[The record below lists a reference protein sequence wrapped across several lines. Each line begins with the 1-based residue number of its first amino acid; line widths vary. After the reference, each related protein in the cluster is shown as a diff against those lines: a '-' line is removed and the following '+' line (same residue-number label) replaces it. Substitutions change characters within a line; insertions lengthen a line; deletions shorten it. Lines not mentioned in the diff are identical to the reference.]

1 MKTLA
6 ELIKDGFRV
15 IEDHERELI
24 PYGAIGDYVVIQTP
38 DGKQYL
44 TKKDSDL
51 YIEMSYKEQEQDK

>member
-6 ELIKDGFRV
+6 ELIKDGFT
-15 IEDHERELI
+15 ILEDHARELI
-24 PYGAIGDYVVIQTP
+24 PYGAIADYVVIQTP

-51 YIEMSYKEQEQDK
+51 YIEMEIK

>member
-6 ELIKDGFRV
+6 ELIKDGFIV
-15 IEDHERELI
+15 LEDHARELI
-24 PYGAIGDYVVIQTP
+24 TYGAIGDYVVIQTP

-51 YIEMSYKEQEQDK
+51 YIEMERK